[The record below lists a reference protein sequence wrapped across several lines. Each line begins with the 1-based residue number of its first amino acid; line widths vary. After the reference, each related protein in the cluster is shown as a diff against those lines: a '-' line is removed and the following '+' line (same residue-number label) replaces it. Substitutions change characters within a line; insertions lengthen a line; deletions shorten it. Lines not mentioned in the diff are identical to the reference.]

1 LISQTTI
8 DAVRNAMDIVEV
20 VSDFVDLKKSG
31 SSYKAL
37 SPFSSEKTPSF
48 YVVPSKQIFKDFSSG
63 KGGDAITFV
72 KEIDGLSYIEAIKYL
87 AQKYGIEIIEEER
100 TDQQLETQNKL
111 ESLYIVMN
119 YAADYFANLL
129 NNHEEGKGIGLSY
142 FKERGFNEET
152 IQNFRLGYSLNVWD
166 HFLQAAK
173 AEGYSQEIIEEAGL
187 IIAKEDGKVYDRFRG
202 RVIFP
207 IMNIT
212 GKVIAFGARILASEK
227 QAKQPK
233 YLNSPETEL
242 YNKSKVLYG
251 MFQSKQSIRQ
261 KDNCYL
267 VEGYT
272 DVISLHQAGVTNVV
286 SSSGTALTSEQAKLI
301 RRYSQNVTILFDGD
315 AAGLRAS
322 FRGIDILLE
331 NDLNV
336 KAVPLPEGEDPDSY
350 CRQLGTTAFEH
361 YLESNNQDFIQ
372 FKTSILLADV
382 AHDPIKKAE
391 VIHEIVDSIAI
402 ISDSIKRSLYIRAC
416 ANMLEISES
425 VLIVELNKVLLEK
438 HKKSN
443 QVQTNYQEIP
453 VEQLPIPVEDEQ
465 IQTLDGEKVVQL
477 QEKESIRL
485 LINYGS
491 STVDVDGVQVALV
504 DYISQESEEI
514 EFLNPIYN
522 RIVKIIMDRR
532 SEGHFTE
539 VKDLLDIDDE
549 ELQAT
554 VIELSASKYEIS
566 QFWKEKYDII
576 VDLEVNFL
584 KKSAMTNVLRL
595 KFWLLQKFIET
606 KAEELKMAEES
617 KIDEILDEMSTM
629 KEVQVEIAKILGNVT
644 IK

>member
-1 LISQTTI
+1 MISQTTI
-8 DAVRNAMDIVEV
+8 DAVRNTMDIVEV

-87 AQKYGIEIIEEER
+87 AQKYGIEIVEEER
-100 TDQQLETQNKL
+100 TDEQLESQNRL

-119 YAADYFANLL
+119 FAAEYFTNLL
-129 NNHEEGKGIGLSY
+129 RNHEEGQSIGLSY
-142 FKERGFNEET
+142 FRERSFSDET
-152 IQNFRLGYSLNVWD
+152 IENFRLGYSLNVWD
-166 HFLQAAK
+166 HFLQEAK
-173 AEGYSQEIIEEAGL
+173 AKGYSQELVEEAGL
-187 IIAKEDGKVYDRFRG
+187 VIAKEDGKVYDRFRG

-242 YNKSKVLYG
+242 YNKSRVLYG

-261 KDNCYL
+261 QDNCYL

-286 SSSGTALTSEQAKLI
+286 SSSGTALTGDQAKLI
-301 RRYSQNVTILFDGD
+301 RRYTQNVTILFDGD

-331 NDLNV
+331 SDLNV

-350 CRQLGTTAFEH
+350 CKQLGTTAFEH
-361 YLESNNQDFIQ
+361 YLTSKAQDFIQ

-382 AHDPIKKAE
+382 AHDPVRKAG
-391 VIHEIVDSIAI
+391 VVHEIVDSIAI
-402 ISDSIKRSLYIRAC
+402 IGDSIKRSLYIKEC

-425 VLIVELNKVLLEK
+425 VLIVELNKVLLDK
-438 HKKSN
+438 SKKERQS
-443 QVQTNYQEIP
+443 QVVKPALHEEVP
-453 VEQLPIPVEDEQ
+453 MPVEDEQ
-465 IQTLDGEKVVQL
+465 IKTLDGEKVVQL

-491 STVDVDGVQVALV
+491 STVEVDGVQVAMV
-504 DYISQESEEI
+504 DYIRQESEEI
-514 EFLNPIYN
+514 EFLNPVYN
-522 RIVKIIMDRR
+522 RIIKVIMDRR
-532 SEGHFTE
+532 DDGLFTD
-539 VKDLLDIDDE
+539 VKDLLEIDDE
-549 ELQAT
+549 EMHAM

-566 QFWKEKYDII
+566 QFWKEKFDII
-576 VDLEVNFL
+576 VDLEENFL

-606 KAEELKMAEES
+606 KAEELKSATEE
-617 KIDEILDEMSTM
+617 KIDEILDEMTMM
-629 KEVQVEIAKILGNVT
+629 KEVQIDIAKILGNVT